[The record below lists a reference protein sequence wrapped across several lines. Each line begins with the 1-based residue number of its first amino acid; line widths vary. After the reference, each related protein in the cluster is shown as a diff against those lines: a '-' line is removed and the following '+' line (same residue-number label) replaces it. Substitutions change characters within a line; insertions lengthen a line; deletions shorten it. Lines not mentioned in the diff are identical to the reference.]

1 MVLQQRKVVTCF
13 FVHRSSIRFLLWRF
27 SLLIHRFALALAVC
41 KCSGMIDDDDDDDD
55 DDNARVNEIEANVQ
69 LVSLWKKETREPP
82 FLGMSL
88 CD

>member
-1 MVLQQRKVVTCF
+1 
-13 FVHRSSIRFLLWRF
+13 
-27 SLLIHRFALALAVC
+27 
-41 KCSGMIDDDDDDDD
+41 MIDDDDDDDD